1 MCFKCFLLS
10 YLERNK
16 IVKIPQRY
24 DDEWEANVEIDEGEE
39 INTEK
44 IRAVVMPILTTPA
57 DSNDKDVKMH
67 KLTEGYHDESDK
79 LNLMPLLFL
88 MDSMNNTQNHVEF
101 VCYDFCMH
109 IISQHQSSCQKTLL

>member
-16 IVKIPQRY
+16 IVKIPQEKEQTDLLFICQEFTNSLSFERNVGLCLSFQRY
-24 DDEWEANVEIDEGEE
+24 DDEWEAIVEIDEGEE

-67 KLTEGYHDESDK
+67 KLTEGYHDESVK
-79 LNLMPLLFL
+79 
-88 MDSMNNTQNHVEF
+88 VELP
-101 VCYDFCMH
+101 VMH
-109 IISQHQSSCQKTLL
+109 KK